1 MDAVYLVYEGEK
13 VTIPISDQDPELFRK
28 LARRRGA
35 FWDSRSRLL
44 IVNQDAALVQALEG
58 IPVVELNKNAREPIL
73 THHFFDT
80 EIFTPAWQER
90 LEQELRSRKYS
101 ERTIKIYIHFNKDFC
116 RTMGKR
122 PEEVCPDDITNYLAH
137 LNKDRN
143 FASSSMNLAFSSL
156 RFFYHRIMK
165 RDITHNLYR
174 PRQDKR
180 LPGVLSRSE
189 VKLILDNEKNPKHR
203 LLLMLAYSS
212 GLRVSELVAL
222 KREHIDINRKLILVR
237 SGKGR
242 KDRYSILSR
251 KTAQYI
257 TDYYAIHTID
267 DWLFPGQPSSK
278 HLSIRSA
285 QYIFDNAIIRTGI
298 KKEVSIH
305 SLRHTFA
312 THLLENGT
320 DIRYI
325 QDLLGHNS
333 LRTTE
338 RYTHVAKRNVLKI
351 QSPLDSLEDGE
362 D

>member
-1 MDAVYLVYEGEK
+1 MEK
-13 VTIPISDQDPELFRK
+13 Q
-28 LARRRGA
+28 
-35 FWDSRSRLL
+35 
-44 IVNQDAALVQALEG
+44 
-58 IPVVELNKNAREPIL
+58 
-73 THHFFDT
+73 
-80 EIFTPAWQER
+80 
-90 LEQELRSRKYS
+90 
-101 ERTIKIYIHFNKDFC
+101 
-116 RTMGKR
+116 

-137 LNKDRN
+137 LNRDRN

-165 RDITHNLYR
+165 REITRNLYR

-237 SGKGR
+237 AGKGR

-267 DWLFPGQPSSK
+267 DWLFPGQPSGK

-285 QYIFDNAIIRTGI
+285 QYIFDNAVVRTGI

-338 RYTHVAKRNVLKI
+338 RYTHVAKRSVLKI
-351 QSPLDSLEDGE
+351 QSPLDSLEEGE